1 MYEHW
6 GGGSI
11 EKIIKFT
18 SRVHNKLYKVL
29 YKCSVTYVTR
39 SWNPCHMDIDVNKK
53 NEMKAKLKKLQH
65 F

>member
-1 MYEHW
+1 MYGHW

-18 SRVHNKLYKVL
+18 STVHNKLYKVL
-29 YKCSVTYVTR
+29 YKCSVTYVT
-39 SWNPCHMDIDVNKK
+39 PCRMDIDVNKK
-53 NEMKAKLKKLQH
+53 NEMKAKLKKTSK